1 MATQSIVRG
10 TINERGPHRPAV
22 PATAC
27 RTRRRRAAP
36 RCTNESG
43 FSNTL
48 KTFALLAALGGLL
61 VFVGGLL
68 GGRGGMVIALVF
80 AVAMNGFVYWKSDTL
95 ALKANGARELAPR
108 RAAAPPRDR
117 RDLAA
122 RAGLPM
128 PRLYIIDRPEP
139 NAFATGRDPEHAAV
153 AVTTGILE
161 LMDERQLAGVLAH
174 ELSHVKNR
182 DTLVG
187 TIAATIGGA
196 ISFIAQMAQFQMI
209 FGGGRDDNGG
219 GMLGALVA
227 IILAPIAALI
237 IQLAVSRGREYGA
250 DASGAAL
257 TGDPEG
263 LAQALE
269 RLEAANSQNGLRAR
283 LSAFAAAT
291 AGAAPAPAPA
301 PAANPAFAH
310 LYIVNPLSG
319 RSIGGLF
326 STHPPV
332 AERVARLRAMAQG
345 RLPPGG
351 LTFAGSCDQ
360 YQNQSARGLRATG

>member
-1 MATQSIVRG
+1 MSSLG
-10 TINERGPHRPAV
+10 
-22 PATAC
+22 
-27 RTRRRRAAP
+27 
-36 RCTNESG
+36 
-43 FSNTL
+43 NTV
-48 KTFALLAALGGLL
+48 KTFTLLAALGGLL

-68 GGRGGMVIALVF
+68 GGRGGMVIALLF
-80 AVAMNGFVYWKSDTL
+80 AVAMNGLVYWKSDSL
-95 ALKANGARELAPR
+95 ALRANGASELHPGELPR
-108 RAAAPPRDR
+108 FRSIVSS
-117 RDLAA
+117 LAA

-139 NAFATGRDPEHAAV
+139 NAFATGRNPEHAAV
-153 AVTTGILE
+153 AVTTGILD
-161 LMDERQLAGVLAH
+161 LMDGRQLTGVLAH

-209 FGGGRDDNGG
+209 FGGRDDRQGG
-219 GMLGALVA
+219 GFGALIA

-263 LAQALE
+263 LAEALE
-269 RLEAANSQNGLRAR
+269 RLEGATKQRGILAR
-283 LSAFAAAT
+283 LGRPGYGPSQAPT
-291 AGAAPAPAPA
+291 PAPAPA
-301 PAANPAFAH
+301 LNPAFAH

-319 RSIGGLF
+319 RDLGGLF
-326 STHPPV
+326 STHPPIE
-332 AERVARLRAMAQG
+332 ERVERLRSMSRQRG
-345 RLPPGG
+345 R
-351 LTFAGSCDQ
+351 
-360 YQNQSARGLRATG
+360 SAA

>member
-1 MATQSIVRG
+1 MT
-10 TINERGPHRPAV
+10 
-22 PATAC
+22 
-27 RTRRRRAAP
+27 
-36 RCTNESG
+36 SG
-43 FSNTL
+43 IGNTV
-48 KTFALLAALGGLL
+48 KTFSLLAALAGLL

-68 GGRGGMVIALVF
+68 GGQSGMILALGF
-80 AVAMNGFVYWKSDTL
+80 ALAMNGFVYWKSDTL
-95 ALKANGARELAPR
+95 ALRANGARELAPGEL
-108 RAAAPPRDR
+108 PRVR
-117 RDLAA
+117 SIVSSLAS

-128 PRLYIIDRPEP
+128 PRLYVIDRPEP
-139 NAFATGRDPEHAAV
+139 NAFATGRDPEHSAV
-153 AVTTGILE
+153 AVTTGILD
-161 LMDERQLAGVLAH
+161 LMDDRQLTGVLAH

-196 ISFIAQMAQFQMI
+196 ISFLAQMAQFQLI
-209 FGGGRDDNGG
+209 FGGGRDDENGG
-219 GMLGALVA
+219 GGGFGALIA

-250 DASGAAL
+250 DGSGAAL

-269 RLEAANSQNGLRAR
+269 RLDAANREMGGLRGRLAR
-283 LSAFAAAT
+283 QMP
-291 AGAAPAPAPA
+291 GRGRAPSPA

-319 RSIGGLF
+319 RQVAGLF

-332 AERVARLRAMAQG
+332 ESRVERLRRM
-345 RLPPGG
+345 
-351 LTFAGSCDQ
+351 
-360 YQNQSARGLRATG
+360 SAPSYRAA